1 MLVVVAAVVVVIR
14 DGLLASGDDGVGVE
28 AAGGSRVPVGGVSP
42 AGAGAGAGGEPV
54 VVLRPPM
61 VDSIALGKLHPQEV
75 GGIPLREQQRR
86 GGGGGVDAGLLAV
99 RVVRGVAGVR
109 VQEGRG
115 VAVAALGPPPPPPP
129 RGQQGDISDGCLVP
143 ILGSSEGSAAVTAA
157 ALVV

>member
-1 MLVVVAAVVVVIR
+1 MLVVVVVVAAAVVVVTR

-28 AAGGSRVPVGGVSP
+28 TAGGSRVPVGGVPS
-42 AGAGAGAGGEPV
+42 AGAGVCGGGGGEPV
-54 VVLRPPM
+54 VVLRSPM

-109 VQEGRG
+109 V
-115 VAVAALGPPPPPPP
+115 AVAALGPPPPP

-143 ILGSSEGSAAVTAA
+143 ILGSSQGSAAVTAA
-157 ALVV
+157 AALVV

>member
-1 MLVVVAAVVVVIR
+1 MC
-14 DGLLASGDDGVGVE
+14 VE
-28 AAGGSRVPVGGVSP
+28 TAGGSRVPVGGVSP
-42 AGAGAGAGGEPV
+42 AGAGGGGEPV
-54 VVLRPPM
+54 VVLRSPM

-75 GGIPLREQQRR
+75 GGVPLREQQRR

-99 RVVRGVAGVR
+99 RVVGGVAGVR

-115 VAVAALGPPPPPPP
+115 VAVAALGPPPPP
-129 RGQQGDISDGCLVP
+129 RRQQGDISDGCLVP

>member
-1 MLVVVAAVVVVIR
+1 M
-14 DGLLASGDDGVGVE
+14 GVE
-28 AAGGSRVPVGGVSP
+28 AAGGSRVPVGGVSS
-42 AGAGAGAGGEPV
+42 AGAGGGGEPV

-115 VAVAALGPPPPPPP
+115 VAVAALGPPPPP

-143 ILGSSEGSAAVTAA
+143 LLGSSEGSAAVTASA

>member
-1 MLVVVAAVVVVIR
+1 M
-14 DGLLASGDDGVGVE
+14 GVE
-28 AAGGSRVPVGGVSP
+28 TAGGSGVPVGGVSP
-42 AGAGAGAGGEPV
+42 AGAGVGGGGEPV

-61 VDSIALGKLHPQEV
+61 VHSIALGKVHPQEV
-75 GGIPLREQQRR
+75 GGIPPREQQRR

-109 VQEGRG
+109 VQERRS
-115 VAVAALGPPPPPPP
+115 VAVAALGPPPTP